1 MKQAKTKISARDLKR
16 IEEIDKELDIIWDKI
31 NEECDKNENYDREKY
46 RELRYKES
54 RLLAEYNKIMDK
66 YNRILDTYI

>member
-1 MKQAKTKISARDLKR
+1 MKQTKATINAKDLKR
-16 IEEIDKELDIIWDKI
+16 IGEIDKELEIIWDQI

-66 YNRILDTYI
+66 YI

>member
-1 MKQAKTKISARDLKR
+1 MKQTKATTNAKDLKR
-16 IEEIDKELDIIWDKI
+16 IGEIDKELDIIWDQI

-66 YNRILDTYI
+66 YI

>member
-1 MKQAKTKISARDLKR
+1 MKQTKTAINAKDLKR
-16 IEEIDKELDIIWDKI
+16 IGEIDKELDIIWDQI
-31 NEECDKNENYDREKY
+31 NEECDKNENYGREKY

-66 YNRILDTYI
+66 YI

>member
-1 MKQAKTKISARDLKR
+1 MKQTKTTINAKDLKR
-16 IEEIDKELDIIWDKI
+16 IEEIDKELDIIWDQI
-31 NEECDKNENYDREKY
+31 NKECDKNENYDREKY

-66 YNRILDTYI
+66 YI

>member
-1 MKQAKTKISARDLKR
+1 MKQTKMAINAKDLKR
-16 IEEIDKELDIIWDKI
+16 IGEIDKELDIIWDQI

-54 RLLAEYNKIMDK
+54 RLLAEYNKIMNK
-66 YNRILDTYI
+66 YI

>member
-1 MKQAKTKISARDLKR
+1 MKQTKATINAKDLKR
-16 IEEIDKELDIIWDKI
+16 IGEIDKELDIIWDQI
-31 NEECDKNENYDREKY
+31 NEECDKDENYDREKY

-66 YNRILDTYI
+66 YI